1 MLKLAEY
8 PILTAAYTKIS
19 PRVKKR
25 NLSNFFFV
33 ENFLVTYSQVIKGW
47 LVRGRARGC
56 AASLPLL
63 AHPSR
68 FRDWM
73 KAELSISIRQAVKQ
87 ESEHDVLSVCL

>member
-33 ENFLVTYSQVIKGW
+33 ENFLVTYSQVVKGW
-47 LVRGRARGC
+47 LVKGRTGGC

-63 AHPSR
+63 VLRSR
-68 FRDWM
+68 CRDWM
-73 KAELSISIRQAVKQ
+73 NAEMSIFIRQAEKQ
-87 ESEHDVLSVCL
+87 ENEHDV